1 MVNLAENAIKA
12 RELSYSPYS
21 HFQVGAVLL
30 CDDGHLFA
38 GANIEIAGSS
48 ASCCA
53 MRVALTSAISS
64 GYHYFVGAAMTSE
77 SDETDFTIC
86 GACRQMLGEF
96 CGADMPIV
104 FVGRTGALRT
114 LKVRELMPYWDM
126 MQFDTHLTLSNTS
139 YEIDNGEV
147 PRKLIELAELGRVN
161 SVAPFSHYH
170 VGAALLG

>member
-64 GYHYFVGAAMTSE
+64 GYHYLF
-77 SDETDFTIC
+77 F
-86 GACRQMLGEF
+86 
-96 CGADMPIV
+96 P
-104 FVGRTGALRT
+104 
-114 LKVRELMPYWDM
+114 
-126 MQFDTHLTLSNTS
+126 
-139 YEIDNGEV
+139 
-147 PRKLIELAELGRVN
+147 
-161 SVAPFSHYH
+161 
-170 VGAALLG
+170 